1 MKRLGLEID
10 EDLAF
15 QVKEWRAQ
23 RVGIA
28 LLFLFVL
35 GALLGLTGMGG
46 PLSHGEAGDRD
57 GAVRIEY
64 ERVVRRGTIAT
75 VTLHLRT
82 SAPEDFH
89 FWVSAPYVEQVKIES
104 IAPQPQTVSVA
115 PGRHVFTIRSG
126 SPEVTVVIE
135 MQHKTIGRI
144 QAEVG
149 LVGGP
154 SARFSQVSL
163 F

>member
-1 MKRLGLEID
+1 MKRRTLDID

-23 RVGIA
+23 RVGIV

-82 SAPEDFH
+82 SAPGDVH
-89 FWVSAPYVEQVKIES
+89 FWVSAPYVEQVKIDAV
-104 IAPQPQTVSVA
+104 APQPHTVSVE
-115 PGRHVFTIRSG
+115 PGRHVYAIRSG
-126 SPEVTVVIE
+126 SPDATVVIE
-135 MQHKTIGRI
+135 MEHKTIGRI